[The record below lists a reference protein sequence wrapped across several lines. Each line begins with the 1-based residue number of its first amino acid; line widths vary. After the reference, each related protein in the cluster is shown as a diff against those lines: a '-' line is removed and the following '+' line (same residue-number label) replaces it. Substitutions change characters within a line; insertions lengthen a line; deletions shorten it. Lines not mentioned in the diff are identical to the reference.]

1 MGQLRSKLLA
11 SLFGKADDVAEAA
24 GKNLNSM
31 RASPEEEAAFLGQ
44 FAGEFV
50 DDADAMVDELGEA
63 RGFVPQDVGRDVEL
77 DTPMGYSD
85 DLASFDVTPA
95 EVWRGYLGD
104 EDLFK
109 SFRERLLDRN
119 QPGDQDALIYN
130 SSEYG
135 LKDSFDAPVEV
146 FVSPGNQL
154 NGGDAAGT
162 YSKAEN
168 RVFMN
173 ADVLDGRQDVFT
185 HEVGGHGLMH
195 DQRFMP
201 PERMMEMKPEQYNL
215 ETRDW
220 DPPEFAPTPEGYK
233 YLDHQAEQHFS
244 LDRDNRMD
252 SRYLADMDARGAVPD
267 NQLVAIMSNPL
278 EFENFLLE
286 LKQQGKLAYGEDFG
300 IDEAANDR
308 MIQRMLSDPLDPQ
321 PTSYGVEYS
330 DPDIMIGDRAG
341 QPMQGFE
348 LNRSRLQAL
357 WNYANP
363 QQKEVIRN
371 GLHRAGAVGGA
382 AVLGGLTDDGS

>member
-1 MGQLRSKLLA
+1 MAQLRSKLLA
-11 SLFGKADDVAEAA
+11 RLFGKSDDVAEAA
-24 GKNLNSM
+24 SKNLNSM

-63 RGFVPQDVGRDVEL
+63 RGFVPQDVQYDVPI
-77 DTPMGYSD
+77 DVNPSFGSAD
-85 DLASFDVTPA
+85 DAAKFSVTPA
-95 EVWRGYLGD
+95 ELWEGYLGG
-104 EDLFK
+104 DLFAP
-109 SFRERLLDRN
+109 FRKRLLDRN
-119 QPGDQDALIYN
+119 KPGDPNALIYN

-135 LKDSFDAPVEV
+135 LKDSFDEPVEV
-146 FVSPGNQL
+146 FISPGNQFR
-154 NGGDAAGT
+154 GGDAAGT
-162 YSKAEN
+162 YSKSDNQVYLNAES
-168 RVFMN
+168 
-173 ADVLDGRQDVFT
+173 LDGPQDVFT
-185 HEVGGHGLMH
+185 HEVGGHGLEH
-195 DQRFMP
+195 DERLL
-201 PERMMEMKPEQYNL
+201 PEIREMIPGEYDPAIGWL
-215 ETRDW
+215 PDDW
-220 DPPEFAPTPEGYK
+220 APTAEGRK
-233 YLDHQAEQHFS
+233 YLDHQAKHTFS
-244 LDRDNRMD
+244 LDPDD
-252 SRYLADMDARGAVPD
+252 SMVKRYLADMDARGAVPD
-267 NQLVAIMSNPL
+267 RQLGAIMSNAS

-321 PTSYGVEYS
+321 PTSHGVEYS

-357 WNYANP
+357 WDYANP
-363 QQKEVIRN
+363 RQKEVIRN